1 MSNVIMACVI
11 FYVLTV
17 LSLLSRGTGW
27 VGLNNNDLFLSSVAT
42 WVWNS
47 PLKSQQKMLL
57 LIKHNPNKLGDN
69 LEAGL

>member
-1 MSNVIMACVI
+1 M
-11 FYVLTV
+11 
-17 LSLLSRGTGW
+17 
-27 VGLNNNDLFLSSVAT
+27 GLNNNDLFLSSVAT

-47 PLKSQQKMLL
+47 PLKSQQKILL